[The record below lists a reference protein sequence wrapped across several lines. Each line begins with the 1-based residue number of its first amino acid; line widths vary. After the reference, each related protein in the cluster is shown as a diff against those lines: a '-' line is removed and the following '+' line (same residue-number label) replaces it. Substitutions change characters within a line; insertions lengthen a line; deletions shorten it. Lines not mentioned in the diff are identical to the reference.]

1 MGLPCRW
8 GSPKSQGSSVRRA
21 RLDKG
26 PRLGVVRYLPA
37 SLLLEQLDSL
47 AKTLT
52 PCRADSLASTCS
64 APSICG
70 VISEMKASFLF
81 VLPGYSSLLIYSF
94 CKHMLDDE
102 PGTGP
107 VRHWG
112 NQGVFSWSGGSGC
125 WWWQERIVAR
135 MMQWHQYKDEGQGAF
150 SRPHSAGWTGLWER
164 WGQGDFRDSHQAWR
178 RDRSQIN
185 GTEKGIVSER
195 GNSICK
201 G

>member
-26 PRLGVVRYLPA
+26 PRLGVVRCLPA

-52 PCRADSLASTCS
+52 PGRADSLASPCS

-81 VLPGYSSLLIYSF
+81 VLPGYSSLLICSF
-94 CKHMLDDE
+94 CKYMLDGE
-102 PGTGP
+102 T
-107 VRHWG
+107 
-112 NQGVFSWSGGSGC
+112 
-125 WWWQERIVAR
+125 
-135 MMQWHQYKDEGQGAF
+135 
-150 SRPHSAGWTGLWER
+150 
-164 WGQGDFRDSHQAWR
+164 WR
-178 RDRSQIN
+178 RACKALGQPGRLLSVGRVWALVVAGEN
-185 GTEKGIVSER
+185 CGTHDAMASVQG
-195 GNSICK
+195 
-201 G
+201 